1 MFKTASRMKLR
12 FATRVGILGTEELWD
27 LPLTSAKNV
36 SLDSIAKSIHKEIK
50 SEAEVS
56 FVTAV
61 VDIQTSLNEL
71 RLDIVKEV
79 IAYKIAKNAEVT
91 NAKDKAD
98 KKVRLLAILANKQDA
113 DLMDMSAADIEKEIA
128 KL

>member
-50 SEAEVS
+50 EEAEIS
-56 FVTAV
+56 FVNSIANKK
-61 VDIQTSLNEL
+61 TSLNEM
-71 RLDIVKEV
+71 RLDIVKEI
-79 IAYKIAKNAEVT
+79 IAYKIAKNTAAI
-91 NAKDKAD
+91 NAKDNAD
-98 KKVRLLAILANKQDA
+98 KKTRLLAILANKQDA
-113 DLMDMSAADIEKEIA
+113 NLMDMSAADIEKEIA